1 MSNNPPNAPRLPVL
15 VNLTTDERYTLDG
28 PSISLGRAPDNQVVL
43 PDDGYASASHAR
55 IYWDQG
61 RWWLEDLMSSNGTCV
76 NDQLITTPRALEPH
90 DVIKVGRT
98 LFRIE

>member
-1 MSNNPPNAPRLPVL
+1 M
-15 VNLTTDERYTLDG
+15 
-28 PSISLGRAPDNQVVL
+28 GRAPDNQVVL
-43 PDDGYASASHAR
+43 PDDGYASAAHAR